1 MASLM
6 DELLDVLDRENTE
19 YEGLVS
25 LSKKKKQVI
34 IDADIKELQ
43 EITAQEEEIANRI
56 VNLEGKFTQVIKDMA
71 VVLNRK
77 PEELTIDEMVRI
89 LHKQPVEQKRL
100 NDLRVRLKTTLQ
112 EMNDI
117 NAQNQSLINQ
127 ALEMIEFD
135 LTLFRSIRQAPETAN
150 YDKKAYNTGELLAN
164 SGFDARQ

>member
-34 IDADIKELQ
+34 IDANIKELQ
-43 EITAQEEEIANRI
+43 EITAQEEEIANKI
-56 VNLEGKFTQVIKDMA
+56 VNLESKFTQVIGDMA
-71 VVLNRK
+71 VVLNRR

-150 YDKKAYNTGELLAN
+150 YDRKAYNTGELLAN